1 MSKFP
6 IDTGIAGKALDCEP
20 EFVGTPNG
28 IPAWPFENQTG
39 TYGNFLNSSV
49 LWCGVAGTINVIPA
63 GTSKASLKVG
73 IKGEGVVFKILTPG
87 TNYTAGAPFP
97 TTNSNPSQTSSPT
110 IRVELV
116 TTAGG
121 VVSDITILS
130 GGSGYNV
137 GDIITVVEGGRP
149 AGSTDCTFQ
158 ILKLERGVP
167 TADESL
173 TFNVVAGQFLPLAV
187 DYITATDAAA
197 TREGIIICK

>member
-6 IDTGIAGKALDCEP
+6 IDTGIAGKAMKCAS

-73 IKGEGVVFKILTPG
+73 VKGEGVVFKQLTAG
-87 TNYTAGAPFP
+87 TNYSSGTTFP
-97 TTNSNPSQTSSPT
+97 TTDTNPTNPN
-110 IRVELV
+110 
-116 TTAGG
+116 
-121 VVSDITILS
+121 DITVQVFVDVGGAVQSIQIIN

-137 GDIITVVEGGRP
+137 GDIITVVETGRP

-173 TFNVVAGQFLPLAV
+173 EFKVQAGQYLPIAI
-187 DYITATDAAA
+187 DYITSITTITESD
-197 TREGIIICK
+197 IIICK

>member
-6 IDTGIAGKALDCEP
+6 IDTGIAGKAMKCAS

-63 GTSKASLKVG
+63 GTSKASLEVG
-73 IKGEGVVFKILTPG
+73 VKGEGIVFKQLTAG
-87 TNYTAGAPFP
+87 TNYSSGTTFP
-97 TTNSNPSQTSSPT
+97 TTDSNPTNPNDMT
-110 IRVELV
+110 VELTV
-116 TTAGG
+116 FAGG
-121 VVSDITILS
+121 VVNSIEIIN

-137 GDIITVVEGGRP
+137 GDIITVVETGRP

-173 TFNVVAGQFLPLAV
+173 EFKVQAGQYLPIAI
-187 DYITATDAAA
+187 DYITSITTITESD
-197 TREGIIICK
+197 IIICK

>member
-6 IDTGIAGKALDCEP
+6 IDTGIAGKAMKCAS

-49 LWCGVAGTINVIPA
+49 LWCGADGTINVIPA

-73 IKGEGVVFKILTPG
+73 KKGKDIVFKILTAG
-87 TNYTAGAPFP
+87 TNYSSGTTFP
-97 TTNSNPSQTSSPT
+97 TTDSNPTNPSDMT
-110 IRVELV
+110 VELTV
-116 TTAGG
+116 AAGG
-121 VVSDITILS
+121 IVNDIEIKS

-137 GDIITVVEGGRP
+137 GDIITVIEAGRP

-158 ILKLERGVP
+158 ILKLERGIP
-167 TADESL
+167 TADESIA
-173 TFNVVAGQFLPLAV
+173 VKVQAGQYLPIAI
-187 DYITATDAAA
+187 DYITSINAIADT
-197 TREGIIICK
+197 EIIICK

>member
-6 IDTGIAGKALDCEP
+6 IDTGIAGKAMKCAS

-73 IKGEGVVFKILTPG
+73 VKGEGVVFKQLTAG
-87 TNYTAGAPFP
+87 TNYSSGTTLP
-97 TTNSNPSQTSSPT
+97 TTDTNPTNPN
-110 IRVELV
+110 
-116 TTAGG
+116 
-121 VVSDITILS
+121 DITVQVFVDGGGAVQSIQIIN

-137 GDIITVVEGGRP
+137 GDIITVTETGRP

-173 TFNVVAGQFLPLAV
+173 EFKVQAGQYLPIAI
-187 DYITATDAAA
+187 DYITSILTITESD
-197 TREGIIICK
+197 IIICK

>member
-6 IDTGIAGKALDCEP
+6 IDTGIAGKAMKATGT
-20 EFVGTPNG
+20 VGTPNG

-63 GTSKASLKVG
+63 GTSIGSLKVG
-73 IKGEGVVFKILTPG
+73 VKGKDIIFKILTAG
-87 TNYTAGAPFP
+87 TNYSAG
-97 TTNSNPSQTSSPT
+97 TTFSTSDSNPRSGSGIT
-110 IRVELV
+110 VELIV
-116 TTAGG
+116 TAGG
-121 VVSDITILS
+121 VVSDIEIKD

-137 GDIITVVEGGRP
+137 GDIITVDEPGRP

-158 ILKLERGVP
+158 ILKLERGIP

-173 TFNVVAGQFLPLAV
+173 GFKVQAGQYLPIAI
-187 DYITATDAAA
+187 DYITSIATITEAD
-197 TREGIIICK
+197 IIICK

>member
-6 IDTGIAGKALDCEP
+6 IDTGIAGKAMKCAS

-49 LWCGVAGTINVIPA
+49 LWCGADGTINVIPA

-73 IKGEGVVFKILTPG
+73 IKGEGIVFEQLTAG
-87 TNYTAGAPFP
+87 TNYTSGTTFP
-97 TTNSNPSQTSSPT
+97 TTDSNPRSGSDITVQVFVS
-110 IRVELV
+110 
-116 TTAGG
+116 AGG
-121 VVSDITILS
+121 VVSSIEIIN

-137 GDIITVVEGGRP
+137 GDIITVDETGRP

-158 ILKLERGVP
+158 ILKLERGIP
-167 TADESL
+167 TADESIA
-173 TFNVVAGQFLPLAV
+173 VKVQAGQYLPIAI
-187 DYITATDAAA
+187 DYITSITTITEAD
-197 TREGIIICK
+197 IIICK

>member
-6 IDTGIAGKALDCEP
+6 IDTGIAGKAMKCAS

-73 IKGEGVVFKILTPG
+73 VKGEGIVFKQLTAG
-87 TNYTAGAPFP
+87 TNYSAG
-97 TTNSNPSQTSSPT
+97 TTFITTDSNPSN
-110 IRVELV
+110 
-116 TTAGG
+116 A
-121 VVSDITILS
+121 SDITVQVFVDAGGAVQSIQIIN

-137 GDIITVVEGGRP
+137 GDIITVVETGRP

-173 TFNVVAGQFLPLAV
+173 EFKVQAGQYLPIAI
-187 DYITATDAAA
+187 DYITSITTINEVD
-197 TREGIIICK
+197 IIICK